1 MKVQNLSNKIPIS
14 LLGTSSFN
22 LDKIQSSNLIKTKD
36 STERVKLLLLR
47 DLFQLNWGIEKSKNK
62 LVISPPSY
70 YNKEIIRKSMSVSRQ
85 EILHKNRA
93 WIEKHIDLAKKN
105 LAHGKDILKSEISP
119 RIEVCKT
126 RKQHDLFRIF
136 RYYWSSPYSEYVGR
150 RIRIIIRD
158 EGIDGNPI
166 IGIAALGSSIIH
178 IPDRDKWICW
188 DIKTRTKNLIY
199 TMDAYVIG
207 ALPPYNYLL
216 GGKLISYILAS
227 NEIRKIYKEKYKHKI
242 TIIKKRTA
250 NDLVCIFTTSLYGNG
265 SQYNRLKFKDRL
277 LYIPIGYTSGYGTL
291 HISNETFLAM
301 RQLLTEEGIILTNR
315 FGDGPNWRMRVIR
328 LASDII
334 GFDSNILLQHS
345 FKRGIYAVPLAKNFR
360 SFLLGKTDKPI
371 YYNLPMQTLVEFWK
385 ERWLNMRKKN
395 TDIIYRILSFN
406 PEDFRIEGSNL
417 L

>member
-1 MKVQNLSNKIPIS
+1 MKTQNLTNKIAVTLVGS
-14 LLGTSSFN
+14 SSFN
-22 LDKIQSSNLIKTKD
+22 LDKIQSSNLIKIKD
-36 STERVKLLLLR
+36 SEERVKLLLVR
-47 DLFQLNWGIEKSKNK
+47 DLFQLNWIIEKSKNK
-62 LVISPPSY
+62 LVISPPKY
-70 YNKEIIRKSMSVSRQ
+70 YNKEIIRQSMSVSRQ
-85 EILHKNRA
+85 AILDKNRE
-93 WIEKHIDLAKKN
+93 WIKKHIDLAKKN
-105 LAHGKDILKSEISP
+105 LAQGKDILESKISP

-158 EGIDGNPI
+158 EGIVGTPI

-188 DIKTRTKNLIY
+188 DRNTRTKNIIY
-199 TMDAYVIG
+199 TMDAYVLG

-227 NEIRKIYKEKYKHKI
+227 NEVRRIFKEKYKNKA
-242 TIIKKRTA
+242 TIIKKRKA

-265 SQYNRLKFKDRL
+265 SQYNRLKFKNRL

-301 RQLLTEEGIILTNR
+301 RQLLMEEGIILTNR

-360 SFLLGKTDKPI
+360 SFLLGKTAKPI
-371 YYNLPMQTLVEFWK
+371 YYNLPMNTLVKFWK
-385 ERWLNMRKKN
+385 ERWLNMRKRN
-395 TDIIYRILSFN
+395 TEIINRVINFN
-406 PEDFRIEGSNL
+406 PEDFRIY
-417 L
+417 

>member
-1 MKVQNLSNKIPIS
+1 MKTQNLRNNIGVLS
-14 LLGTSSFN
+14 LETSSFN
-22 LDKIQSSNLIKTKD
+22 LDRIYNGNLIETKNRE
-36 STERVKLLLLR
+36 ERVKLLLIR
-47 DLFQLNWGIEKSKNK
+47 DLFRLNWNIEKSKDK
-62 LVISPPSY
+62 LIVSQPIY
-70 YNKEIIRKSMSVSRQ
+70 YDKEIIKQSMNISRQ
-85 EILHKNRA
+85 EILNKNRE

-105 LAHGKDILKSEISP
+105 LAQGKDILKSEISP

-126 RKQHDLFRIF
+126 QKQHDLFRIF

-150 RIRIIIRD
+150 RIRLLIKD
-158 EGIDGNPI
+158 DGIDSSPI

-178 IPDRDKWICW
+178 IPDRDKWIGW
-188 DIKTRTKNLIY
+188 DKKTRTDNIIY
-199 TMDAYVIG
+199 IMDAYVLG

-216 GGKLISYILAS
+216 GGKLLSYLLAS
-227 NEIRKIYKEKYKHKI
+227 NEVREIYKDKYRGRT
-242 TIIKKRTA
+242 TIIRRRKA
-250 NDLVCIFTTSLYGNG
+250 NDCVCIFTTSLYGNS

-301 RQLLTEEGIILTNR
+301 QQLLMEKGIMVTNR

-360 SFLLGKTDKPI
+360 SFLFGKVDKPI
-371 YYNLPMQTLVEFWK
+371 YYNLPMQALVKFWK

-395 TDIIYRILSFN
+395 TNSIYRILSFN
-406 PEDFRIEGSNL
+406 PEDFKIDKT
-417 L
+417 